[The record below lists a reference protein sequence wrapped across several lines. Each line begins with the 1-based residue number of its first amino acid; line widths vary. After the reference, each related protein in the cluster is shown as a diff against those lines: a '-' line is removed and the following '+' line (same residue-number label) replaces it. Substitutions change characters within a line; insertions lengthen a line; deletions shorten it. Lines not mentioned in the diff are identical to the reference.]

1 MTISSQII
9 EVLNDLC
16 MKFGMAI
23 DWSQENV
30 MPYLQ
35 ELAGKYISW
44 EVATSTAWL
53 ILLAVLAI
61 VGIVLIVI
69 DCKNTAKYEFGIM
82 IFIGCILIGIAILA
96 GVFEVG
102 DILTCK
108 FFPEKQIIEY
118 VHYLIQTKG

>member
-35 ELAGKYISW
+35 ELASKYISW
-44 EVATSTAWL
+44 EVATSWAWIIFCA
-53 ILLAVLAI
+53 IL
-61 VGIVLIVI
+61 
-69 DCKNTAKYEFGIM
+69 
-82 IFIGCILIGIAILA
+82 ILIGIVICVIEYKTDFSCGIMYVISVITIVVVIGCLMSEI
-96 GVFEVG
+96 F
-102 DILTCK
+102 DIMACK
-108 FFPEKQIIEY
+108 YFPEKAIFEY
-118 VHYLIQTKG
+118 VKQLMDTAR

>member
-23 DWSQENV
+23 DWSQENIT
-30 MPYLQ
+30 PYLQ

-44 EVATSTAWL
+44 EVAISWMYIFMGVA
-53 ILLAVLAI
+53 LLLVAI
-61 VGIVLIVI
+61 VLLVVEYKTNTSYGFFYFLSCVLVTSAII
-69 DCKNTAKYEFGIM
+69 IFGIQ
-82 IFIGCILIGIAILA
+82 AY
-96 GVFEVG
+96 

>member
-30 MPYLQ
+30 TPYLQ

-44 EVATSTAWL
+44 EVATSWAW
-53 ILLAVLAI
+53 
-61 VGIVLIVI
+61 IVI
-69 DCKNTAKYEFGIM
+69 GVIV
-82 IFIGCILIGIAILA
+82 ILIGIALWIFECKTNVDDFLYLIA
-96 GVFEVG
+96 LVLFAFGAFIVVCQVF
-102 DILTCK
+102 DILECK
-108 FFPEKQIIEY
+108 YFPEKAIFEY
-118 VHYLIQTKG
+118 IKSFMSNT

>member
-30 MPYLQ
+30 TPYLQ

-44 EVATSTAWL
+44 EVATSWTW
-53 ILLAVLAI
+53 
-61 VGIVLIVI
+61 IVLGVI
-69 DCKNTAKYEFGIM
+69 T
-82 IFIGCILIGIAILA
+82 ILIGIALWIFECKTNVDDFFYVMAFVLFA
-96 GVFEVG
+96 LGAFIVVVQVF
-102 DILTCK
+102 DILECK
-108 FFPEKQIIEY
+108 YFPEKAIFEY
-118 VHYLIQTKG
+118 IKSFMSNT

>member
-16 MKFGMAI
+16 RKFGMAI
-23 DWSQENV
+23 DWSQENI

-44 EVATSTAWL
+44 EVAISWMYIFMGVA
-53 ILLAVLAI
+53 LLLVAI
-61 VGIVLIVI
+61 VLFVVEYKTNTSCGFFYFLSCILVTSAIVI
-69 DCKNTAKYEFGIM
+69 FG
-82 IFIGCILIGIAILA
+82 
-96 GVFEVG
+96 VQVY